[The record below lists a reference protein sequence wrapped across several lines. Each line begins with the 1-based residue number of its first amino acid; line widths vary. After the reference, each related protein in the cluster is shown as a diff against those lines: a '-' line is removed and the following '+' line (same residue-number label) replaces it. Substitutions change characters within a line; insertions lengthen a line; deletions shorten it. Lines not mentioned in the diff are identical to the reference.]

1 MTASDIMREHVVTAP
16 PDELVDAVAGEML
29 DAHVGC
35 TVIVEGDRP
44 VGIVTD
50 RDICV
55 RLDANW
61 APTRDVTV
69 DEVMTTDVVTAAP
82 DDGVLELTR
91 TMTEHDV
98 RRLPIVDD
106 GELVGIVTQ
115 DDLIVLLSEELQNL
129 AGTVDAESPPAEWG
143 RAY

>member
-1 MTASDIMREHVVTAP
+1 MIANDIMREHVITAT
-16 PDELVDAVAGEML
+16 PDDLVDAVAAEL
-29 DAHVGC
+29 CDAHVGC
-35 TVIVEGDRP
+35 AVVMEGERP

-69 DEVMTTDVVTAAP
+69 SEVMTTDLVTAAP
-82 DDGVLELTR
+82 DESVLELSR
-91 TMTEHDV
+91 TMTDNGV
-98 RRLPIVDD
+98 RRLPVVDD
-106 GELVGIVTQ
+106 GKLVGIVTQ
-115 DDLIVLLSEELQNL
+115 DDLLMLLSEELKNL
-129 AGTVDAESPPAEWG
+129 AGTVEAESPPAEWG